1 MRKFGLLLGIL
12 LLSACADRSYTPV
25 TPEALSVGT
34 PVTIF
39 AGTTR
44 AQNPDGSFGF
54 DRSEKLRL
62 LEMTVSIPPSHQPGD
77 LNYAYA
83 NPKPQS
89 EFTLARRVEL
99 ASPAAFRTRI
109 GREITRR
116 AGHAR
121 EVTVYIHGYN
131 ATQAETAFRAAQLA
145 NDINLPGAQVIYSWP
160 SKGKSLGYAYDF
172 DSALFARDGLEELL
186 FELKTAGAQR
196 IIMVAHSMGGLV
208 MMETLRQIERNKP
221 GWVGHNIGGVVMISP
236 DLDIELFRTQM
247 KSLSHVPQPFVVFVS
262 QKDSI
267 LNLSSRLRGR
277 GEGKRLG
284 NIENNDQIAD
294 LPVDVID
301 ATAFAKDAASTHFVA
316 GSSPALIAMFGD
328 VRALQQTFDLDPSVP
343 LGAVSPAHQTGGNI
357 STRQVLMLPA
367 DGPR

>member
-1 MRKFGLLLGIL
+1 MRKFGLLLGIMF
-12 LLSACADRSYTPV
+12 LSACADRSYTPV
-25 TPEALSVGT
+25 MPEALNVGT

-62 LEMTVSIPPSHQPGD
+62 LELTVSIPPSHQPGD

-83 NPKPQS
+83 NPKPEM
-89 EFTLARRVEL
+89 EFTLAGQVEL
-99 ASPAAFRTRI
+99 ANPAFQSRVRQEMAKKS
-109 GREITRR
+109 GRET
-116 AGHAR
+116 

-145 NDINLPGAQVIYSWP
+145 NDVKLPGAQVIYSWP

-186 FELKTAGAQR
+186 FLLKATGVRR
-196 IIMVAHSMGGLV
+196 IILVAHSMGGLV
-208 MMETLRQIERNKP
+208 MMETLRQIERSRP
-221 GWVGHNIGGVVMISP
+221 GWVGANIGGVVMISP

-247 KSLSHVPQPFVVFVS
+247 KSLSHIPQPFVVFVS
-262 QKDSI
+262 RQDSI

-277 GEGKRLG
+277 GEGQRLG

-294 LPVDVID
+294 LPVNVID
-301 ATAFAKDAASTHFVA
+301 TTAFAKDAASTHFIV

-328 VRALQQTFDLDPSVP
+328 VQALQDTFDLDPAAA
-343 LGAVSPAHQTGGNI
+343 LGSLTAAHQTGNNL
-357 STRQVLMLPA
+357 STRQVLVLPT
-367 DGPR
+367 DSPR